1 MYFFLTLNKIENI
14 ILKENVLNDKQKLT
28 ELSFHFIEKNLSL
41 NVSPWIDH
49 LFLFYFLFL
58 IGITGIIFNYKNY
71 LITMFCIELMYLGIT
86 FCFILIAFST
96 MDPKGQ
102 IYGLFL
108 LVIAAAESAIGL
120 GILIVL
126 YRFGNSIDFEKYQ
139 ELKG

>member
-1 MYFFLTLNKIENI
+1 MPNLSNI
-14 ILKENVLNDKQKLT
+14 FNILFKENLINNKKELT
-28 ELSFHFIEKNLSL
+28 EFSFHFLEKNFSL
-41 NVSPWIDH
+41 NLYPWTDY

-58 IGITGIIFNYKNY
+58 IGTTGIIFNYRNY

-86 FCFILIAFST
+86 FCFILVAFFT

-102 IYGLFL
+102 IYGLFF

>member
-1 MYFFLTLNKIENI
+1 MLFFLKPEKIWNI
-14 ILKENVLNDKQKLT
+14 LFEGNIFFVKQKLT
-28 ELSFHFIEKNLSL
+28 GFSSHFIEKFFLL
-41 NVSPWIDH
+41 NIHPWIDH
-49 LFLFYFLFL
+49 FFLFYFLFL

-86 FCFILIAFST
+86 FCFILVAFST
-96 MDPKGQ
+96 LDPKGQ
-102 IYGLFL
+102 IYGLFF

-126 YRFGNSIDFEKYQ
+126 YRFGNSIDFEKYH